1 MMTILLLFV
10 FVVEN
15 RALFSRIENFF
26 FLFFCCR
33 AFAQR
38 FALSLTFG
46 RHSVSFA
53 LLRRR
58 INAVVGLLEIKL
70 SETVVRR
77 QLYRERHVSFIQ
89 SAQQQSCSGSSV
101 RITTEYY
108 GPTHHSARHYL
119 SGNVVLFVFPKVR
132 RGIPYKEKK
141 IKALRVSIADS
152 EWYVCVIV

>member
-58 INAVVGLLEIKL
+58 IKAVVGLLEIKL

-77 QLYRERHVSFIQ
+77 QLYQTYSGPLCRVCERHVSFIQ
-89 SAQQQSCSGSSV
+89 SAQQTSCSGCSV

-132 RGIPYKEKK
+132 RGIPCKEKNN
-141 IKALRVSIADS
+141 
-152 EWYVCVIV
+152 

>member
-1 MMTILLLFV
+1 LFLLLKTVRCFQG
-10 FVVEN
+10 
-15 RALFSRIENFF
+15 LIIF

-108 GPTHHSARHYL
+108 GPAHHSARHYL
-119 SGNVVLFVFPKVR
+119 SGTVVLFVFPKVR